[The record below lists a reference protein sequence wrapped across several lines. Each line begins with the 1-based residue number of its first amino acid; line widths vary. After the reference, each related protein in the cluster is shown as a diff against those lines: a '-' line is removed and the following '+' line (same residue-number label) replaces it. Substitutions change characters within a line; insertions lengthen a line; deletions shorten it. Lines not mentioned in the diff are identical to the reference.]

1 MPILS
6 NAWNAPDYEQDAPLP
21 PETVPVFQG
30 AYRGVRTGLQAQ
42 AVKMYGEDAKL
53 FLTSSYRPVA
63 ANLAA
68 GGAVHSQ
75 HEAIGGCC
83 AVDFALYNSVGV
95 RITDLKPFFDWIRQE
110 SYLPVDEVIL
120 EHVMVQ
126 RPIDRVWVPTG
137 HDIIHVSYVVGIPR
151 RIAKEGESNNLVP
164 YTSWPFNTA
173 PPDAIDHATNE

>member
-21 PETVPVFQG
+21 PETVPAFQG
-30 AYRGVRTGLQAQ
+30 WYRQLGTAFLTQHRKSEPSGRLVITSAYRPP
-42 AVKMYGEDAKL
+42 DANK
-53 FLTSSYRPVA
+53 
-63 ANLAA
+63 AA
-68 GGAVHSQ
+68 GGASHSQ